1 MVLLRWRSSRLVPCP
16 IWALQEEP
24 DLEVWFCKILFF
36 FLFSLIGFEE
46 GERGQSKSEKKTRKA
61 VEKLG
66 LKKVNGIVR
75 VSIKKQK
82 NIFVIVNPD
91 VYKAGKDG
99 FVVFGEAK
107 IEDAQV
113 SIF

>member
-1 MVLLRWRSSRLVPCP
+1 
-16 IWALQEEP
+16 
-24 DLEVWFCKILFF
+24 
-36 FLFSLIGFEE
+36 
-46 GERGQSKSEKKTRKA
+46 
-61 VEKLG
+61 